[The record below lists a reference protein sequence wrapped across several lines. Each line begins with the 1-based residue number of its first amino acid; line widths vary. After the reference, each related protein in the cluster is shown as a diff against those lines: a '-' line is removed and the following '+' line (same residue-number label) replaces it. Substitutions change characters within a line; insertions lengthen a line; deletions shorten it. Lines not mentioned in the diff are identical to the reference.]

1 MTLDVVEIRCGGKNY
16 LIFELQLRSILD
28 TKKDLKNVRVQYSRI
43 LKRMRDGLL
52 GIIIPVVSHHTAKFV
67 LCIHGT
73 TRLAE

>member
-1 MTLDVVEIRCGGKNY
+1 MVILFDLRTSIEIDIRYYKR
-16 LIFELQLRSILD
+16 FE
-28 TKKDLKNVRVQYSRI
+28 KVRAQYSRI